1 MDAHV
6 IDDLFRE
13 LTDAAGIGALT
24 REPLR
29 VWTLSG
35 VERLHRDDGAR
46 TVIFKYAVAPFT
58 GEDRALV
65 LAAEYEVPVP
75 QLHASTVREGTLGMI
90 MEDLGS
96 PVRESTVHDGTS
108 AAVRLHAAGV
118 VPGLDTLDEQ
128 SLAALPGQALQRLT
142 TLQDAG
148 RWSGVQDIIDILVA
162 LSRCAPARAAGA
174 QLAPFGFCHSE
185 FHPTS
190 LHIGDNGW
198 RLLDFARAFNG
209 PGLLD
214 LASWHGTID
223 DPDTS
228 RLRELLEIYEANGGH
243 QQVLTLRGGLPAERW
258 ALGWHRVWAV
268 AWYLDQSVSWIND
281 PATDPVYVTAVRRH
295 LHEAAAFLQ
304 P

>member
-6 IDDLFRE
+6 IDDLYRD
-13 LTDAAGIGALT
+13 LAGTTGIGTPA

-35 VERLHRDDGAR
+35 VERLHLSDTS
-46 TVIFKYAVAPFT
+46 TVIFKYAAAPFT

-65 LAAEYEVPVP
+65 SAADRRVPVP

-90 MEDLGS
+90 MEDLGA
-96 PVRESTVHDGTS
+96 PLREATIKDGAT

-118 VPGLDTLDEQ
+118 VRGLDTLDERR
-128 SLAALPGQALQRLT
+128 LAALPGQALQRLT
-142 TLQDAG
+142 MLQESG
-148 RWSGVQDIIDILVA
+148 RWTGVDDIAEMLRA
-162 LSRCAPARAAGA
+162 LSGCASARATGA

-190 LHIGDNGW
+190 LHIGEGGW

-214 LASWHGTID
+214 LASWPGTID
-223 DPDTS
+223 DPDNT
-228 RLRELLEIYEANGGH
+228 RLRELLDAYAGAGGH
-243 QQVLTLRGGLPAERW
+243 RQVLAVRGGLPAQQW

-268 AWYLDQSVSWIND
+268 TWYLDQAVGWIND
-281 PATDPVYVTAVRRH
+281 PATDPVYITAVRRH
-295 LHEAAAFLQ
+295 LHEAADRLA